1 MAIHRHVLIA
11 EDRDPAGDFVVVPDR
26 VRIERSLTY
35 TIVFFNTTA
44 SKLRLT
50 FKPMGT
56 ADPIDILPD
65 EDGSITVTSAGRKKI
80 SYEIATVAA
89 SGALSPVTFIAGD
102 PEIIV
107 E

>member
-1 MAIHRHVLIA
+1 MAIHRYVLIA
-11 EDRDPAGDFVVVPDR
+11 EDRDPAGDFVVVRDR
-26 VRIERSLTY
+26 IRIERSLTY

-56 ADPIDILPD
+56 ADPIEILPGG
-65 EDGSITVTSAGRKKI
+65 EGSVTITSTGPKKI

-89 SGALSPVTFIAGD
+89 GDVLTTVPFIAGD

>member
-1 MAIHRHVLIA
+1 
-11 EDRDPAGDFVVVPDR
+11 
-26 VRIERSLTY
+26 
-35 TIVFFNTTA
+35 
-44 SKLRLT
+44 
-50 FKPMGT
+50 MGT